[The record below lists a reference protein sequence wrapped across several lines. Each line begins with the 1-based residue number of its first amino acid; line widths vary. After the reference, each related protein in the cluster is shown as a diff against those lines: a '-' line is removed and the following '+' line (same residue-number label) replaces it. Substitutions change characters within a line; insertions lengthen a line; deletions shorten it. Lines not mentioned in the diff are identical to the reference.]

1 MSYSLGID
9 LGTTFVAA
17 AISRDGQRVEMVPL
31 GDRTVTEPSV
41 VLRRDDGS
49 LAVGDAAARQ
59 AGSRPGDV
67 AWGVKRRLGD
77 PTPVALGGEARPA
90 GELLAAMLRDVL
102 ARITA
107 EEGEPPSRVVLTHPA
122 NWGPYRRGLFEDVA
136 AEAGLEDPPMLTE
149 PEAAGVHFGVTRGL
163 AEGELLGVY
172 DLGGGTFDAAVL
184 RGRAAGVE
192 ILGVPEGMEHLG
204 GVDFDEAVLGRVDQ
218 ACGGAVSELD
228 AHDSRA
234 RAAAARVRQDCVVA
248 KETLSVDDRAN
259 VPVLLPTRQEEVTV
273 SRDEFEAMIRAPLTS
288 TVDALRRALESAGV
302 GADALTAVLLVGGS
316 SRIPLVARMVGEA
329 LGCRTVVDSHPKHA
343 VALGAAVVAA
353 RGSAA
358 VGGLAAARPVGA
370 DGTTRPTSPPPS
382 PAALPVNLPVTYAPN
397 PTVVHSPDPVAA
409 TRALPRDP
417 AAVRAAMQA
426 PAQAPAS
433 APSPPRPGPGRGP
446 GIPAGPGA
454 PPPGRPAGPARPPGG
469 VDSGYHPRPTVGGHA
484 GPDRGGPARPGPRPP
499 MPPPGPPPRTAA
511 PARRAPHSRARR
523 TPAGPHGSP
532 GSRTA
537 APRHPDDRDA
547 QAGRRRSAGRLEAH
561 PHRRDRRRGP
571 ARARR
576 PRRRRG
582 DLPALRRRRERRP
595 VCPPAPR
602 GLSRVARRYLDRD
615 DPDADRPAH
624 PGLSETDGLRALRRG
639 PRRRVLRAGRRPPVP
654 VVRPVR
660 ARRDPVVAGAGAR
673 RPGPGPGAGRAHRPH
688 RPALRPAGH
697 ARDPR
702 DARAGVRRPAHRR
715 GPALPRLPADHDRGG
730 DPRRRRRPVDHPDLP
745 RPQPRRAR
753 AGARRA
759 RRARRRR
766 GPLRHRRRAGSG
778 RAARDHPGVRPRQH
792 PPRAPRRH
800 RGGPRRRR
808 RRPGRPARR
817 APRRGARGEAAGRR
831 HPRRR
836 QPRRV
841 AGGPRVLP
849 RRGARRRRRPARD
862 RGRRRLHRRGHRRR
876 AVRLPGP
883 RPRPR
888 GGRRRAQRPRPARG
902 RDRRRGRRGR
912 GDARGARRGR
922 REPLGP
928 RLRRGWRVGTEVKA
942 EIASRLAGRRS

>member
-273 SRDEFEAMIRAPLTS
+273 TRDEFEAMIRAPLTS

-382 PAALPVNLPVTYAPN
+382 PAALPVTDAPN

-426 PAQAPAS
+426 PAPA
-433 APSPPRPGPGRGP
+433 PPRPGPGRGP
-446 GIPAGPGA
+446 GTPAGPGA

-469 VDSGYHPRPTVGGHA
+469 VDSGYHPRPAPGGHA

-499 MPPPGPPPRTAA
+499 MPPPGSPARISCVRTPSRTAA
-511 PARRAPHSRARR
+511 AARPPGRPTPPSRSRR
-523 TPAGPHGSP
+523 TPSDADGSP
-532 GSRTA
+532 GARAA
-537 APRHPDDRDA
+537 APRHPDHRDA
-547 QAGRRRSAGRLEAH
+547 HAGRRRS
-561 PHRRDRRRGP
+561 
-571 ARARR
+571 
-576 PRRRRG
+576 
-582 DLPALRRRRERRP
+582 
-595 VCPPAPR
+595 V
-602 GLSRVARRYLDRD
+602 S
-615 DPDADRPAH
+615 
-624 PGLSETDGLRALRRG
+624 
-639 PRRRVLRAGRRPPVP
+639 
-654 VVRPVR
+654 
-660 ARRDPVVAGAGAR
+660 
-673 RPGPGPGAGRAHRPH
+673 
-688 RPALRPAGH
+688 
-697 ARDPR
+697 
-702 DARAGVRRPAHRR
+702 
-715 GPALPRLPADHDRGG
+715 
-730 DPRRRRRPVDHPDLP
+730 
-745 RPQPRRAR
+745 
-753 AGARRA
+753 
-759 RRARRRR
+759 
-766 GPLRHRRRAGSG
+766 
-778 RAARDHPGVRPRQH
+778 
-792 PPRAPRRH
+792 
-800 RGGPRRRR
+800 
-808 RRPGRPARR
+808 
-817 APRRGARGEAAGRR
+817 
-831 HPRRR
+831 
-836 QPRRV
+836 
-841 AGGPRVLP
+841 
-849 RRGARRRRRPARD
+849 
-862 RGRRRLHRRGHRRR
+862 
-876 AVRLPGP
+876 
-883 RPRPR
+883 
-888 GGRRRAQRPRPARG
+888 RPARG
-902 RDRRRGRRGR
+902 
-912 GDARGARRGR
+912 A
-922 REPLGP
+922 PGP
-928 RLRRGWRVGTEVKA
+928 
-942 EIASRLAGRRS
+942 S

>member
-1 MSYSLGID
+1 M
-9 LGTTFVAA
+9 
-17 AISRDGQRVEMVPL
+17 
-31 GDRTVTEPSV
+31 

-163 AEGELLGVY
+163 TEGELLGVY

-204 GVDFDEAVLGRVDQ
+204 GVDFDEAVLDRVDQ

-273 SRDEFEAMIRAPLTS
+273 TRDEFEAMIRPPLSS
-288 TVDALRRALESAGV
+288 TVEALRRALESAGV

-370 DGTTRPTSPPPS
+370 DGRTRPTSPPPS
-382 PAALPVNLPVTYAPN
+382 PAALPVTACHAPN

-417 AAVRAAMQA
+417 AAVRAA
-426 PAQAPAS
+426 AQAPA
-433 APSPPRPGPGRGP
+433 PPERRPGPGRGP
-446 GIPAGPGA
+446 GVPAGPGA
-454 PPPGRPAGPARPPGG
+454 PPPGRPGGPARPPGG
-469 VDSGYHPRPTVGGHA
+469 VDSGYHQRPAAGGHA

-499 MPPPGPPPRTAA
+499 MPRARSPRVRTSSARTPVRTAA
-511 PARRAPHSRARR
+511 PARPPRRPGPPSRARR
-523 TPAGPHGSP
+523 TPSDAHGI
-532 GSRTA
+532 
-537 APRHPDDRDA
+537 
-547 QAGRRRSAGRLEAH
+547 
-561 PHRRDRRRGP
+561 
-571 ARARR
+571 
-576 PRRRRG
+576 
-582 DLPALRRRRERRP
+582 
-595 VCPPAPR
+595 
-602 GLSRVARRYLDRD
+602 
-615 DPDADRPAH
+615 
-624 PGLSETDGLRALRRG
+624 
-639 PRRRVLRAGRRPPVP
+639 
-654 VVRPVR
+654 
-660 ARRDPVVAGAGAR
+660 
-673 RPGPGPGAGRAHRPH
+673 
-688 RPALRPAGH
+688 
-697 ARDPR
+697 
-702 DARAGVRRPAHRR
+702 
-715 GPALPRLPADHDRGG
+715 
-730 DPRRRRRPVDHPDLP
+730 
-745 RPQPRRAR
+745 
-753 AGARRA
+753 
-759 RRARRRR
+759 
-766 GPLRHRRRAGSG
+766 
-778 RAARDHPGVRPRQH
+778 
-792 PPRAPRRH
+792 
-800 RGGPRRRR
+800 
-808 RRPGRPARR
+808 
-817 APRRGARGEAAGRR
+817 
-831 HPRRR
+831 
-836 QPRRV
+836 
-841 AGGPRVLP
+841 
-849 RRGARRRRRPARD
+849 
-862 RGRRRLHRRGHRRR
+862 
-876 AVRLPGP
+876 PGP
-883 RPRPR
+883 RSRSPPTPRR
-888 GGRRRAQRPRPARG
+888 
-902 RDRRRGRRGR
+902 
-912 GDARGARRGR
+912 
-922 REPLGP
+922 
-928 RLRRGWRVGTEVKA
+928 W
-942 EIASRLAGRRS
+942 

>member
-163 AEGELLGVY
+163 TEGELLGVY

-204 GVDFDEAVLGRVDQ
+204 GVDFDEAVLDRVDQ

-273 SRDEFEAMIRAPLTS
+273 TRDEFEAMIRPPLSS
-288 TVDALRRALESAGV
+288 TVEALRRALESAGV

-316 SRIPLVARMVGEA
+316 SRIPLVARLVGEA

-370 DGTTRPTSPPPS
+370 DGRTRPTSPPPS
-382 PAALPVNLPVTYAPN
+382 PAALPVTDAPN

-417 AAVRAAMQA
+417 AAVRAA
-426 PAQAPAS
+426 AQAPGR
-433 APSPPRPGPGRGP
+433 APAPERRPGPGRGP
-446 GIPAGPGA
+446 GVPAGPGA
-454 PPPGRPAGPARPPGG
+454 PPPGRPGGPARPPGG
-469 VDSGYHPRPTVGGHA
+469 VDSGYHQRPAAGGHA

-499 MPPPGPPPRTAA
+499 MPTPGAPVPGAPVSGPPVPGPPPGQWPPPDPR
-511 PARRAPHSRARR
+511 
-523 TPAGPHGSP
+523 AGP
-532 GSRTA
+532 
-537 APRHPDDRDA
+537 PR
-547 QAGRRRSAGRLEAH
+547 
-561 PHRRDRRRGP
+561 
-571 ARARR
+571 
-576 PRRRRG
+576 
-582 DLPALRRRRERRP
+582 
-595 VCPPAPR
+595 PPAP
-602 GLSRVARRYLDRD
+602 G
-615 DPDADRPAH
+615 
-624 PGLSETDGLRALRRG
+624 G
-639 PRRRVLRAGRRPPVP
+639 PRPMPT
-654 VVRPVR
+654 
-660 ARRDPVVAGAGAR
+660 GA
-673 RPGPGPGAGRAHRPH
+673 PGPGPQPPDTPTMVTRMPGGA
-688 RPALRPAGH
+688 
-697 ARDPR
+697 DP
-702 DARAGVRRPAHRR
+702 
-715 GPALPRLPADHDRGG
+715 
-730 DPRRRRRPVDHPDLP
+730 
-745 RPQPRRAR
+745 Q
-753 AGARRA
+753 
-759 RRARRRR
+759 
-766 GPLRHRRRAGSG
+766 AGS
-778 RAARDHPGVRPRQH
+778 RRTRTVVIAVVALLVLAVLVAA
-792 PPRAPRRH
+792 
-800 RGGPRRRR
+800 
-808 RRPGRPARR
+808 
-817 APRRGARGEAAGRR
+817 
-831 HPRRR
+831 
-836 QPRRV
+836 
-841 AGGPRVLP
+841 
-849 RRGARRRRRPARD
+849 
-862 RGRRRLHRRGHRRR
+862 
-876 AVRLPGP
+876 AVIY
-883 RPRPR
+883 
-888 GGRRRAQRPRPARG
+888 
-902 RDRRRGRRGR
+902 
-912 GDARGARRGR
+912 
-922 REPLGP
+922 
-928 RLRRGWRVGTEVKA
+928 LR
-942 EIASRLAGRRS
+942 

>member
-204 GVDFDEAVLGRVDQ
+204 GVDFDEAVVGRVDQ

-273 SRDEFEAMIRAPLTS
+273 TRDEFEAMIRAPLTS

-302 GADALTAVLLVGGS
+302 GADALSGGAARRRVVAHPARRPHGRRGAGLPHRRRQPPQARGRPGRRRRRGPGVGGG
-316 SRIPLVARMVGEA
+316 RRPRGGAPRRRRRDDPAHE
-329 LGCRTVVDSHPKHA
+329 P
-343 VALGAAVVAA
+343 AAVP
-353 RGSAA
+353 G
-358 VGGLAAARPVGA
+358 RPAGHR
-370 DGTTRPTSPPPS
+370 RPEP
-382 PAALPVNLPVTYAPN
+382 
-397 PTVVHSPDPVAA
+397 HR
-409 TRALPRDP
+409 RALPRPRGRDP
-417 AAVRAAMQA
+417 RAAPRPGRRPGGDA
-426 PAQAPAS
+426 GPGAGAA
-433 APSPPRPGPGRGP
+433 PPRPGPGRGP
-446 GIPAGPGA
+446 GTPTGPGA

-469 VDSGYHPRPTVGGHA
+469 VDSGYHPRPALGGHA

-499 MPPPGPPPRTAA
+499 MPPPGSPARSRVRTPSRTAA
-511 PARRAPHSRARR
+511 PARPR
-523 TPAGPHGSP
+523 AGPP
-532 GSRTA
+532 
-537 APRHPDDRDA
+537 
-547 QAGRRRSAGRLEAH
+547 
-561 PHRRDRRRGP
+561 
-571 ARARR
+571 
-576 PRRRRG
+576 
-582 DLPALRRRRERRP
+582 
-595 VCPPAPR
+595 
-602 GLSRVARRYLDRD
+602 
-615 DPDADRPAH
+615 
-624 PGLSETDGLRALRRG
+624 
-639 PRRRVLRAGRRPPVP
+639 RPPGP
-654 VVRPVR
+654 V
-660 ARRDPVVAGAGAR
+660 
-673 RPGPGPGAGRAHRPH
+673 
-688 RPALRPAGH
+688 
-697 ARDPR
+697 
-702 DARAGVRRPAHRR
+702 
-715 GPALPRLPADHDRGG
+715 
-730 DPRRRRRPVDHPDLP
+730 
-745 RPQPRRAR
+745 
-753 AGARRA
+753 
-759 RRARRRR
+759 
-766 GPLRHRRRAGSG
+766 
-778 RAARDHPGVRPRQH
+778 
-792 PPRAPRRH
+792 
-800 RGGPRRRR
+800 
-808 RRPGRPARR
+808 
-817 APRRGARGEAAGRR
+817 
-831 HPRRR
+831 
-836 QPRRV
+836 
-841 AGGPRVLP
+841 
-849 RRGARRRRRPARD
+849 
-862 RGRRRLHRRGHRRR
+862 
-876 AVRLPGP
+876 GP
-883 RPRPR
+883 RPS
-888 GGRRRAQRPRPARG
+888 
-902 RDRRRGRRGR
+902 
-912 GDARGARRGR
+912 R
-922 REPLGP
+922 REP
-928 RLRRGWRVGTEVKA
+928 RRPDRSPPTP
-942 EIASRLAGRRS
+942 RRS

>member
-192 ILGVPEGMEHLG
+192 ILGAPEGMEHLG

-273 SRDEFEAMIRAPLTS
+273 TRDEFEAMIRAPLTS

-358 VGGLAAARPVGA
+358 VGGLAAARPWA
-370 DGTTRPTSPPPS
+370 PT
-382 PAALPVNLPVTYAPN
+382 
-397 PTVVHSPDPVAA
+397 
-409 TRALPRDP
+409 
-417 AAVRAAMQA
+417 
-426 PAQAPAS
+426 
-433 APSPPRPGPGRGP
+433 G
-446 GIPAGPGA
+446 
-454 PPPGRPAGPARPPGG
+454 
-469 VDSGYHPRPTVGGHA
+469 
-484 GPDRGGPARPGPRPP
+484 RPGPR
-499 MPPPGPPPRTAA
+499 
-511 PARRAPHSRARR
+511 AR
-523 TPAGPHGSP
+523 
-532 GSRTA
+532 
-537 APRHPDDRDA
+537 
-547 QAGRRRSAGRLEAH
+547 
-561 PHRRDRRRGP
+561 
-571 ARARR
+571 RR
-576 PRRRRG
+576 PR
-582 DLPALRRRRERRP
+582 
-595 VCPPAPR
+595 PPCRSTCLSPMPR
-602 GLSRVARRYLDRD
+602 TPPSCT
-615 DPDADRPAH
+615 PPTPWPRPARC
-624 PGLSETDGLRALRRG
+624 PAT
-639 PRRRVLRAGRRPPVP
+639 RPPS
-654 VVRPVR
+654 VRP
-660 ARRDPVVAGAGAR
+660 
-673 RPGPGPGAGRAHRPH
+673 
-688 RPALRPAGH
+688 
-697 ARDPR
+697 
-702 DARAGVRRPAHRR
+702 
-715 GPALPRLPADHDRGG
+715 
-730 DPRRRRRPVDHPDLP
+730 PRRRRRLP
-745 RPQPRRAR
+745 RRDRDRVAGPAPR
-753 AGARRA
+753 
-759 RRARRRR
+759 
-766 GPLRHRRRAGSG
+766 P
-778 RAARDHPGVRPRQH
+778 V
-792 PPRAPRRH
+792 RAPRRPGDPPV
-800 RGGPRRRR
+800 RPDLRAVSTAATTRAPSRAATPAPTGADPRA
-808 RRPGRPARR
+808 PAPARR
-817 APRRGARGEAAGRR
+817 CPR
-831 HPRRR
+831 P
-836 QPRRV
+836 
-841 AGGPRVLP
+841 
-849 RRGARRRRRPARD
+849 D
-862 RGRRRLHRRGHRRR
+862 T
-876 AVRLPGP
+876 GP
-883 RPRPR
+883 RPTP
-888 GGRRRAQRPRPARG
+888 GPARLAHPAPSGPG
-902 RDRRRGRRGR
+902 RSP
-912 GDARGARRGR
+912 
-922 REPLGP
+922 REP
-928 RLRRGWRVGTEVKA
+928 RLPDRSPPTP
-942 EIASRLAGRRS
+942 RRS

>member
-1 MSYSLGID
+1 MTARSPNP
-9 LGTTFVAA
+9 
-17 AISRDGQRVEMVPL
+17 R
-31 GDRTVTEPSV
+31 V

-136 AEAGLEDPPMLTE
+136 AERRA
-149 PEAAGVHFGVTRGL
+149 RGPADAHRARGRRRAL
-163 AEGELLGVY
+163 RRHPRAAEGELLGVY

-204 GVDFDEAVLGRVDQ
+204 GVDFDEAVLDRVDQ

-273 SRDEFEAMIRAPLTS
+273 TRDEFEAMIRTPLTS

-426 PAQAPAS
+426 PAPARAEAGTGPRARDPRRS
-433 APSPPRPGPGRGP
+433 GCAAARTTRRPGP
-446 GIPAGPGA
+446 A
-454 PPPGRPAGPARPPGG
+454 PGRRRQRLPPAPRRGRP
-469 VDSGYHPRPTVGGHA
+469 R
-484 GPDRGGPARPGPRPP
+484 RPGPRLA
-499 MPPPGPPPRTAA
+499 PRA
-511 PARRAPHSRARR
+511 PAPVRRCPRPEPPSGLLCPDPRPDSGPRPTPRRPAPPSRARR
-523 TPAGPHGSP
+523 TPAGAHGSP
-532 GSRTA
+532 GPRSRSPPT
-537 APRHPDDRDA
+537 
-547 QAGRRRSAGRLEAH
+547 
-561 PHRRDRRRGP
+561 
-571 ARARR
+571 
-576 PRRRRG
+576 PRR
-582 DLPALRRRRERRP
+582 
-595 VCPPAPR
+595 
-602 GLSRVARRYLDRD
+602 
-615 DPDADRPAH
+615 
-624 PGLSETDGLRALRRG
+624 
-639 PRRRVLRAGRRPPVP
+639 
-654 VVRPVR
+654 
-660 ARRDPVVAGAGAR
+660 
-673 RPGPGPGAGRAHRPH
+673 
-688 RPALRPAGH
+688 
-697 ARDPR
+697 
-702 DARAGVRRPAHRR
+702 
-715 GPALPRLPADHDRGG
+715 
-730 DPRRRRRPVDHPDLP
+730 
-745 RPQPRRAR
+745 
-753 AGARRA
+753 
-759 RRARRRR
+759 
-766 GPLRHRRRAGSG
+766 
-778 RAARDHPGVRPRQH
+778 
-792 PPRAPRRH
+792 
-800 RGGPRRRR
+800 
-808 RRPGRPARR
+808 
-817 APRRGARGEAAGRR
+817 
-831 HPRRR
+831 
-836 QPRRV
+836 
-841 AGGPRVLP
+841 
-849 RRGARRRRRPARD
+849 
-862 RGRRRLHRRGHRRR
+862 
-876 AVRLPGP
+876 
-883 RPRPR
+883 
-888 GGRRRAQRPRPARG
+888 
-902 RDRRRGRRGR
+902 
-912 GDARGARRGR
+912 
-922 REPLGP
+922 
-928 RLRRGWRVGTEVKA
+928 W
-942 EIASRLAGRRS
+942 

>member
-163 AEGELLGVY
+163 TEGELLGVY

-204 GVDFDEAVLGRVDQ
+204 GVDFDEAVLDRVDQ

-273 SRDEFEAMIRAPLTS
+273 TRDEFEAMIRPPLSS
-288 TVDALRRALESAGV
+288 TVEALRRALESAGV

-370 DGTTRPTSPPPS
+370 DGRTRPTSPPPS
-382 PAALPVNLPVTYAPN
+382 PAALPVTDAPN

-417 AAVRAAMQA
+417 AAVRAA
-426 PAQAPAS
+426 AQAPA
-433 APSPPRPGPGRGP
+433 PPERRPGPGRGP
-446 GIPAGPGA
+446 GVPAGPGA
-454 PPPGRPAGPARPPGG
+454 PPPGRPGGPARPPGG
-469 VDSGYHPRPTVGGHA
+469 VDSGYHQRPAAGGHA

-499 MPPPGPPPRTAA
+499 MPAPGAPASGTPLSGPPVPGPPLPGPPPGQWPPPDPRT
-511 PARRAPHSRARR
+511 
-523 TPAGPHGSP
+523 GP
-532 GSRTA
+532 
-537 APRHPDDRDA
+537 PR
-547 QAGRRRSAGRLEAH
+547 
-561 PHRRDRRRGP
+561 
-571 ARARR
+571 
-576 PRRRRG
+576 
-582 DLPALRRRRERRP
+582 
-595 VCPPAPR
+595 PPAP
-602 GLSRVARRYLDRD
+602 G
-615 DPDADRPAH
+615 
-624 PGLSETDGLRALRRG
+624 G
-639 PRRRVLRAGRRPPVP
+639 PRPTPT
-654 VVRPVR
+654 
-660 ARRDPVVAGAGAR
+660 GA
-673 RPGPGPGAGRAHRPH
+673 PGPGPQPPDAPTMVTRMPGA
-688 RPALRPAGH
+688 
-697 ARDPR
+697 DP
-702 DARAGVRRPAHRR
+702 
-715 GPALPRLPADHDRGG
+715 
-730 DPRRRRRPVDHPDLP
+730 
-745 RPQPRRAR
+745 Q
-753 AGARRA
+753 
-759 RRARRRR
+759 
-766 GPLRHRRRAGSG
+766 AGS
-778 RAARDHPGVRPRQH
+778 RRTRTVVIAVVALLVLAVLVAA
-792 PPRAPRRH
+792 
-800 RGGPRRRR
+800 
-808 RRPGRPARR
+808 
-817 APRRGARGEAAGRR
+817 
-831 HPRRR
+831 
-836 QPRRV
+836 
-841 AGGPRVLP
+841 
-849 RRGARRRRRPARD
+849 
-862 RGRRRLHRRGHRRR
+862 
-876 AVRLPGP
+876 AVIY
-883 RPRPR
+883 
-888 GGRRRAQRPRPARG
+888 
-902 RDRRRGRRGR
+902 
-912 GDARGARRGR
+912 
-922 REPLGP
+922 
-928 RLRRGWRVGTEVKA
+928 LR
-942 EIASRLAGRRS
+942 

>member
-41 VLRRDDGS
+41 VLRRDDGT

-204 GVDFDEAVLGRVDQ
+204 GVDFDEAVLGRVDR

-259 VPVLLPTRQEEVTV
+259 VPVLLPTRQEEVAVT
-273 SRDEFEAMIRAPLTS
+273 RDEFEAMIRAPLTS

-343 VALGAAVVAA
+343 IALGAAVVAT

-358 VGGLAAARPVGA
+358 VGGLPATSPGARPVGA
-370 DGTTRPTSPPPS
+370 DGTNRPTSPPPS
-382 PAALPVNLPVTYAPN
+382 PAALPVDLPVTDAPN

-417 AAVRAAMQA
+417 AAVRAAMPA
-426 PAQAPAS
+426 PA
-433 APSPPRPGPGRGP
+433 PPERRAGPGRGP
-446 GIPAGPGA
+446 GLPAAPGA
-454 PPPGRPAGPARPPGG
+454 PPPGRPAGPGRPPGG
-469 VDSGYHPRPTVGGHA
+469 MASGYHPRPAAGGHA
-484 GPDRGGPARPGPRPP
+484 GPDRRGPARPVPRPPMPQPGPPPGPRPP
-499 MPPPGPPPRTAA
+499 PGAARAPGPVDPRPEPTGLPATGGQPPDA
-511 PARRAPHSRARR
+511 PTMVTRMPGGADP
-523 TPAGPHGSP
+523 PAGST
-532 GSRTA
+532 RT
-537 APRHPDDRDA
+537 RI
-547 QAGRRRSAGRLEAH
+547 
-561 PHRRDRRRGP
+561 
-571 ARARR
+571 
-576 PRRRRG
+576 
-582 DLPALRRRRERRP
+582 
-595 VCPPAPR
+595 
-602 GLSRVARRYLDRD
+602 
-615 DPDADRPAH
+615 
-624 PGLSETDGLRALRRG
+624 
-639 PRRRVLRAGRRPPVP
+639 
-654 VVRPVR
+654 VVI
-660 ARRDPVVAGAGAR
+660 AVVALLVLAVLVA
-673 RPGPGPGAGRAHRPH
+673 AAVIY
-688 RPALRPAGH
+688 LR
-697 ARDPR
+697 
-702 DARAGVRRPAHRR
+702 
-715 GPALPRLPADHDRGG
+715 
-730 DPRRRRRPVDHPDLP
+730 
-745 RPQPRRAR
+745 
-753 AGARRA
+753 
-759 RRARRRR
+759 
-766 GPLRHRRRAGSG
+766 
-778 RAARDHPGVRPRQH
+778 
-792 PPRAPRRH
+792 
-800 RGGPRRRR
+800 
-808 RRPGRPARR
+808 
-817 APRRGARGEAAGRR
+817 
-831 HPRRR
+831 
-836 QPRRV
+836 
-841 AGGPRVLP
+841 
-849 RRGARRRRRPARD
+849 
-862 RGRRRLHRRGHRRR
+862 
-876 AVRLPGP
+876 
-883 RPRPR
+883 
-888 GGRRRAQRPRPARG
+888 
-902 RDRRRGRRGR
+902 
-912 GDARGARRGR
+912 
-922 REPLGP
+922 
-928 RLRRGWRVGTEVKA
+928 
-942 EIASRLAGRRS
+942 